1 MSNSDSHQSNKTVSC
16 ASIHYK
22 KNKMKKVSL
31 FLGILSLLAI
41 VSCKKKEETPVPAT
55 QTETSSEATTTVTT
69 EAKDSTSIKVG
80 TDGINVTTK
89 DGKTKTSVELSG
101 GEAKVEIKK

>member
-1 MSNSDSHQSNKTVSC
+1 
-16 ASIHYK
+16 
-22 KNKMKKVSL
+22 MKKVSL
-31 FLGILSLLAI
+31 FLGMLSLLAI

-55 QTETSSEATTTVTT
+55 QTESSSETTTTTTVTA
-69 EAKDSTSIKVG
+69 EAKDSTSIKVA
-80 TDGINVTTK
+80 TDGVSMTTK